1 MAERV
6 LLFLAGLSDDDAFYE
21 EIDTSSDTITV
32 AGITMNGN
40 IVMQDNSITGLA
52 APSSDGDAATKAYVD
67 EQVIS
72 GGHLKEAVLHED
84 QLDDTE
90 GLLAAAAITMQ
101 ANPVSGDTIVITDG
115 TTTRTYGAGTGG
127 DVQYTIGATPTDTM
141 QNLATAIVGDGSA
154 AWGAVFSSDL
164 DAIDINGVVV
174 LVEDDNDGAVS
185 RVYGVWA
192 TQANVEHVDFL
203 DELDYTKK
211 TLTTLDA
218 SDPGASASNFG
229 IRRTQSALTDGELH
243 YVLEA
248 DTMYSWDDSGDT
260 WQLKS
265 GSGAIPDATSASGG
279 GVKGKVTFDSD
290 KGAFVSFGVMEVKL
304 DDVTLD
310 FDGSGDIAVTG
321 LPTQFEINGLAVSAN
336 VTHTN
341 LNTLTDGSSG
351 TTLHNHSHANATGQS
366 ADDHHNQQHTI
377 VGSDHTASGLTAGQ
391 VIRATGATTFA
402 WSSLGHGDLSGIGV
416 DDHHNQQHA
425 LDGGDH
431 SVSGLTTGHVL
442 QALSATTFGF
452 AAPPAVSAASN
463 VEGVYNTATDATS
476 NGDPVYWNGT
486 DTLGKARADT
496 ITKSRIIGVIESGGG
511 AAPATVTVVSNG
523 PCTGVLSSATPGRPY
538 FLGTT
543 GGLALRSAATSG
555 DRLIRMGYA
564 KNASDLWV
572 EIQDMGRRA

>member
-32 AGITMNGN
+32 AGITMNGD
-40 IVMQDNSITGLA
+40 IVMQDHSITGLA

-72 GGHLKEAVLHED
+72 GGHLKEAVLHAD

-290 KGAFVSFGVMEVKL
+290 KGAFVSAGVMEVKL

-310 FDGSGDIAVTG
+310 FNGSGDVAVTG
-321 LPTQFEINGLAVSAN
+321 VPSLFEIGGTAVGTN
-336 VTHTN
+336 VTAAN
-341 LNTLTDGSSG
+341 LDTLTGGSG
-351 TTLHNHSHANATGQS
+351 TTLHSHAHSDTTGQGE
-366 ADDHHNQQHTI
+366 DDHHNRQHAFDST
-377 VGSDHTASGLTAGQ
+377 SDHSATGLTAGQ
-391 VIRATGATTFA
+391 VIRATGSTTFA
-402 WSSLGHGDLSGIGV
+402 WASLGHGDLTGV
-416 DDHHNQQHA
+416 GTDDHHNQQHV
-425 LDGGDH
+425 LTGSDH
-431 SVSGLTTGHVL
+431 TASGLTTGHVL
-442 QALSATTFGF
+442 QALSSTTFGF
-452 AAPPAVSAASN
+452 AAPPAVSSAAS
-463 VEGVYNTATDATS
+463 VEGTYNTATDTTA
-476 NGDPVYWNGT
+476 NGDPVYWNGAN
-486 DTLGKARADT
+486 TLGKARADT
-496 ITKSRIIGVIESGGG
+496 VTKSRVIGVIETGGG
-511 AAPATVTVVSNG
+511 AAPTTVTVVSTG

-564 KNASDLWV
+564 KSASDLWV